1 MLTRVG
7 VIVSVEESEKIIK
20 RGAFKGLTFTSA
32 KKYSCRKGKLT
43 LTLRGLLIH
52 CEHSWSK
59 LFPISRFR
67 FEVWDDNLDVS
78 DRYYGKLCF
87 RFSVDNPE
95 EWSEAIQNVMWIWF
109 KGVETD
115 ILERQRRM
123 PAELKKLFDIDHE
136 ALKKLYRATRKEA
149 EEYERKNIRFNLE
162 IQEQL
167 RKVKNRKL
175 KAFIVAHSYVA
186 WYEWIKKLLYKI
198 HKAKLGKGPANDHE
212 LMKFLDDY
220 PSLKGSL
227 DKPEWEIRPNQIR
240 NCVSHESF
248 FFDYKASELV
258 FMMRKEKR
266 ILLRDLWIG
275 IFPIANLYG
284 ILLRSL
290 EDKLTK
296 GEVRYESII
305 F

>member
-20 RGAFKGLTFTSA
+20 RDVFKGLTFASA

-43 LTLRGLLIH
+43 LTSRGLLID
-52 CEHSWSK
+52 CEHSWSR
-59 LFPISRFR
+59 LLPISRFS

-78 DRYYGKLCF
+78 DHYGKLRF
-87 RFSVDNPE
+87 RFTVDNPE
-95 EWSEAIQNVMWIWF
+95 EWNEAIRNMIWKRF
-109 KGVETD
+109 SGVLTD
-115 ILERQRRM
+115 ARERQRRM
-123 PAELKKLFDIDHE
+123 PAELKKLFDIEHE
-136 ALKKLYRATRKEA
+136 ALKKLYRETRKEA

-162 IQEQL
+162 IQDQL

-198 HKAKLGKGPANDHE
+198 HKAKLGKGPANDNE

-220 PSLKGSL
+220 PSLKSFL

-266 ILLRDLWIG
+266 ILLRDLWVG

-296 GEVRYESII
+296 GEIRYEPII